1 MGSCS
6 GPLTVGP
13 TKFLV
18 NDKKMGLSLCMSS
31 FDLSAAFD
39 VVNIKLL
46 LYFDFRVPSVNKTYS
61 QALTS
66 V

>member
-1 MGSCS
+1 MGSCT

-18 NDKKMGLSLCMSS
+18 NNKKMGLSLCMSS
-31 FDLSAAFD
+31 LDLSAAFD

-46 LYFDFRVPSVNKTYS
+46 LFSTSGVPSVNKTS
-61 QALTS
+61 HKP
-66 V
+66 